1 MEFSNLVNLATSYGY
16 LAEAAVYKVLG
27 EVKYRAK
34 VMDLTFGVET
44 VLEVRGDDLGMLSK
58 NCMMIFV
65 NIFLNKNTQLQ

>member
-44 VLEVRGDDLGMLSK
+44 VLEVRGDDLGDVIQELHDDLCK
-58 NCMMIFV
+58 H
-65 NIFLNKNTQLQ
+65 LNKNTQLQ